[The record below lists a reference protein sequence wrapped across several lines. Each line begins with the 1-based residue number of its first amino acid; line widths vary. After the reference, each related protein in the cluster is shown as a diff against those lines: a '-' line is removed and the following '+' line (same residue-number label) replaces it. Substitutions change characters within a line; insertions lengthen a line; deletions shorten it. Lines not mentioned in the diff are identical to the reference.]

1 MPNVLMQKKLSRKS
15 GDRTMNTELSKSAE
29 WAREFAID
37 FHEDQMYGDQPYV
50 AHLDEV
56 AAIASPYAQD
66 ADVLSYLHDVVE
78 DTSCTNHVVE
88 LNFGLRIADYVYY
101 LTDCEGENRKERK
114 RKTYEKIRSE
124 MPQTPEYHVVKVVKA
139 ADRLSH
145 LRKGG
150 KNDMYAAEH
159 TEFMSVYF
167 VPGLCDELWYEMDFI
182 LGNMR

>member
-1 MPNVLMQKKLSRKS
+1 
-15 GDRTMNTELSKSAE
+15 MNTELSKSAE